1 MRRFFLW
8 DYSRV
13 SWQYNVM
20 VALIL
25 AFIFLTPRGIFL
37 DQPKPSHIAM
47 LEEGKF
53 FIEPDLFS
61 GSRNETEQARTA
73 EDLIQKRF
81 RLKTSI
87 RRIEPVR
94 DAEGEL
100 KGYMAHSR
108 P

>member
-1 MRRFFLW
+1 MRRFILW
-8 DYSRV
+8 DFSRI

-25 AFIFLTPRGIFL
+25 AFIFLTPRSLFL
-37 DQPKPSHIAM
+37 DQPKPSHVAM

-53 FIEPDLFS
+53 YFEPELFA
-61 GSRNETEQARTA
+61 GQRDETVQARTA
-73 EDLIQKRF
+73 EELIQKRF